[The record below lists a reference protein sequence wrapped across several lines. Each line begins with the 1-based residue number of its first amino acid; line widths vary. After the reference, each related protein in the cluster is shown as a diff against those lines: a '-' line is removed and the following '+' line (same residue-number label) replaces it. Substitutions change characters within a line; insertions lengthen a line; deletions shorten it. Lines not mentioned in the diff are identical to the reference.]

1 MMFAHS
7 WVLLFLAAPMVL
19 LLWEWGWRRDR
30 IAFPIDH
37 ARHRKRTLLSPTLR
51 LAAGLPALLLANA
64 ILLLA
69 GPQRLDDPRN
79 VRELTNIEICLD
91 VSGSMGWPISTGANQ
106 VRYEVAMDAIG
117 RFTEARQ
124 GDACGL
130 TIFGGET
137 VRWTPLTKDLDAIH
151 LATPFLDPENQ
162 PIHMRSTR
170 IGGALRACLA
180 TLSQQE
186 EGDRMIVLVSDGQS
200 QDLGGGEAGRIGGEL
215 RDAEIPLFA
224 IHIGDGEAP
233 AQLSEVVGPTGGGVF
248 AAHDRQALQRVFDE
262 IDGMQK
268 AKLKPASPKPIDW
281 YAPFA
286 LAGFV
291 LLGLHLLAQFGLR
304 YTPW

>member
-7 WVLLFLAAPMVL
+7 WVLLFLAAPMLL

-30 IAFPIDH
+30 IPFPIDH
-37 ARHRKRTLLSPTLR
+37 AAHRPRRVLGASLKV
-51 LAAGLPALLLANA
+51 AAGLPSLILANA
-64 ILLLA
+64 IVLLA

-79 VRELTNIEICLD
+79 LRELTNIEICLD
-91 VSGSMGWPISTGANQ
+91 VSGSMGFPMSTGANQ
-106 VRYEVAMDAIG
+106 VRYEVAMDAIA

-137 VRWTPLTKDLDAIH
+137 VRWTPLTRDLDAIR
-151 LATPFLDPENQ
+151 LATPFLDPDSQ

-180 TLSQQE
+180 TLSQQD

-200 QDLGGGEAGRIGGEL
+200 SDLNGGEAGRIGREL
-215 RDAEIPLFA
+215 RDAEITLFA

-233 AQLSEVVGPTGGGVF
+233 GQLSEVVGPTGGSVF
-248 AAHDRQALQRVFDE
+248 AAHDRRALQQVFEE
-262 IDGMQK
+262 IDAMQLV
-268 AKLKPASPKPIDW
+268 KLKPASPEPVDW
-281 YAPFA
+281 YGPFA
-286 LAGFV
+286 LLGFA
-291 LLGLHLLAQFGLR
+291 LLGAHLLAQLGLR

>member
-7 WVLLFLAAPMVL
+7 WVLLFLVLPVLL

-30 IAFPIDH
+30 TPFPVDH
-37 ARHRKRTLLSPTLR
+37 AAHRPRRWTGGGLK
-51 LAAGLPALLLANA
+51 LAAGLPALLLADGV
-64 ILLLA
+64 LLLA

-106 VRYEVAMDAIG
+106 VRYEAAMDAIG
-117 RFTEARQ
+117 RFTEARR

-137 VRWTPLTKDLDAIH
+137 VRWTPLTKDLDAIR
-151 LATPFLDPENQ
+151 LATPFLDPESQ

-180 TLSQQE
+180 TLSQQD

-200 QDLGGGEAGRIGGEL
+200 QDLGGGEASKIGREL
-215 RDAEIPLFA
+215 SDAEISLFA

-233 AQLSEVVGPTGGGVF
+233 AQLSEVVGPTGGAVF
-248 AAHDRQALQRVFDE
+248 AAHDKQALQRVFDE
-262 IDGMQK
+262 IDAMQLV
-268 AKLKPASPKPIDW
+268 KLKPASPKPIDW
-281 YAPFA
+281 YGPFA
-286 LAGFV
+286 MAGIV
-291 LLGLHLLAQFGLR
+291 LLAVHLFAQLGLR